1 MSAGAAWL
9 LAGLACCAAEM
20 LLPGVFLLWVGLAA
34 FGTGAVTLL
43 LAPGWEAQLLVFAI
57 LVAGLIGVVGLRLRA
72 RPRQTDVLNAPAIGL
87 VGATCRAVAFSGAEG
102 RVRLGDG
109 TWSARMASGEPAVE
123 GEMLRV
129 VGLDGTV
136 LLVVHHAAPG
146 HAATN

>member
-43 LAPGWEAQLLVFAI
+43 LAPSWEEQLVIFAI
-57 LVAGLIGVVGLRLRA
+57 LVAGLISVVGLRLRS
-72 RPRQTDVLNAPAIGL
+72 RPRRTDLVNAPASGL
-87 VGATCRAVAFSGAEG
+87 IGATCRAVAFSGAEG
-102 RVRLGDG
+102 RVRLGDS
-109 TWSARMASGEPAVE
+109 TWSARLVSGEPAVE
-123 GEMLRV
+123 GERLRV

-136 LLVVHHAAPG
+136 LLVVHHNRA
-146 HAATN
+146 